1 MDMNKISKTNLT
13 LCIINI
19 IFLLFF
25 IFSDQIIMSIKWS
38 DEGLRVADLF
48 TITSAIVM
56 MVTAWFMYQ
65 ANTISKDSVL
75 EMKRQNEEIYKPYIV
90 ADAKLEEHIFYIYLK
105 NIGQRNATKIK
116 YSITSTNNSFNIQG
130 GAGYTI
136 KPRDNHSHKLGII
149 EYIGAGQE
157 LKIAIY
163 QDPLYRDKNK
173 AKSGDFVAV
182 DKVGINRHNGI
193 VVPKEYGYNITLEYN
208 DVKETIKDLILIDSE
223 NIYDKDYGFPIL

>member
-116 YSITSTNNSFNIQG
+116 YSINYKNGDKS
-130 GAGYTI
+130 
-136 KPRDNHSHKLGII
+136 GII

-157 LKIAIY
+157 FKITLC
-163 QDPLYRDKNK
+163 QDPLYREKNM
-173 AKSGDFVAV
+173 AKSGNQDAMRR
-182 DKVGINRHNGI
+182 VGVRSVGVTGRSGV
-193 VVPKEYGYNITLEYN
+193 VVPKEYNHKITLEYN